1 MFYTYVVTLCSRQL
15 YVASPD
21 CVGYAHPVT
30 HDPEQTAQTS
40 RGRSSTR
47 TTEPIRVLL
56 LGSQQRTHARNQLA
70 WEMEEL
76 EELSRTCGYEP
87 VAHETITLAAP
98 HAATLFGKGT
108 IERIADLIIQEQIA
122 TVIVNDALLPRQ
134 QRNLE
139 EAWHVTVLD
148 RTEVILEIFAHRA
161 TTAEGRIQVEMAQLE
176 HMLPRLAGG
185 WTHLER
191 QRGGVGLRGGPG
203 EQQIEVDRRLVRNR
217 LKKLKKQLEA
227 LTRQRTVRRAARTS
241 VPLATCAFVGYTNA
255 GKSTLLNALTH
266 ATVFADDQL
275 FATLD
280 PTSRMM
286 QFASGRRVIVTD
298 TVGFIQNL
306 PTELVEAFA
315 STLEEVS
322 AASLHCIVLDGSHP
336 DALSQLATVEA
347 TLDDMLCTQP
357 RILIA
362 NKCDLLDP
370 DQRNNVLSTLRS
382 QVEYPLI
389 PISAATG
396 EGLKEV
402 KSAIDQEA
410 GTLVP
415 ETLAN
420 RPYQGPDQT

>member
-1 MFYTYVVTLCSRQL
+1 MPATTVCRVSFHC
-15 YVASPD
+15 
-21 CVGYAHPVT
+21 GYAQPVRDNQT
-30 HDPEQTAQTS
+30 HSPSTPRGQNITHS
-40 RGRSSTR
+40 R
-47 TTEPIRVLL
+47 EPVRALL
-56 LGSQQRTHARNQLA
+56 LGSHQRSHGHAQLE

-76 EELSRTCGYEP
+76 EELSRTCGYSP
-87 VAHETITLAAP
+87 IAHETITLQAP

-108 IERIADLIIQEQIA
+108 IERIGDRIVQDQIE

-203 EQQIEVDRRLVRNR
+203 EQQIEVDRRLVRTR

-227 LTRQRTVRRAARTS
+227 LTRQRSVRRAARTS
-241 VPLATCAFVGYTNA
+241 VPLATCALVGYTNA
-255 GKSTLLNALTH
+255 GKSTLLNALTN
-266 ATVFADDQL
+266 AAVFADDQL

-336 DALSQLATVEA
+336 DVLSQLATVEA

-357 RILIA
+357 RILLV

-370 DQRNNVLSTLRS
+370 NARGHLLATLGA
-382 QVEYPLI
+382 QVKYPLI
-389 PISAATG
+389 PTSAANG
-396 EGLKEV
+396 DGLREV
-402 KSAIDQEA
+402 KKAIDREA

-415 ETLAN
+415 ETPAN
-420 RPYQGPDQT
+420 RPYQGQEQS

>member
-1 MFYTYVVTLCSRQL
+1 MTDNQV
-15 YVASPD
+15 
-21 CVGYAHPVT
+21 HPSST
-30 HDPEQTAQTS
+30 P
-40 RGRSSTR
+40 RGRSISHPD
-47 TTEPIRVLL
+47 EPVRALL
-56 LGSQQRTHARNQLA
+56 LGSRQRTHAHLQLD

-76 EELSRTCGYEP
+76 AELSRTCGYEP
-87 VAHETITLAAP
+87 TDVETITLQAP

-108 IERIADLIIQEQIA
+108 IERIADRIVNEQIE

-139 EAWHVTVLD
+139 EAWRVTVLD

-227 LTRQRTVRRAARTS
+227 LTRQRTVRRQARTS
-241 VPLATCAFVGYTNA
+241 VPLATCALVGYTNA

-266 ATVFADDQL
+266 AAVFADDQL

-322 AASLHCIVLDGSHP
+322 SATLHCIVLDGSHP
-336 DALSQLATVEA
+336 DAASQLATVEA

-357 RILIA
+357 RILLV
-362 NKCDLLDP
+362 NKCDLLGATERA
-370 DQRNNVLSTLRS
+370 QVLSTLRS
-382 QVEYPLI
+382 HVDYPLI
-389 PISAATG
+389 PIAAVTG
-396 EGLKEV
+396 DGLREV
-402 KSAIDQEA
+402 KSALDREA

-415 ETLAN
+415 ETPAN
-420 RPYQGPDQT
+420 RPYQGQEQT